1 MTPPIS
7 DTVTKRRSF
16 LGLVGLGALA
26 AAGGGS
32 LAGCGESS
40 SGGGSATD
48 TDKLSGILP
57 KQKSL
62 NLDVKPDI
70 IGSRPVADG
79 FNSFPTRLVDAVS
92 EKPGRGGQAIKAITP
107 AWGPAPPGLGQSAY
121 LEAINARL
129 GVPVDFSIQDGNTYA
144 DKLNAMLAARDV
156 PDMLCVPSWEVAKLP
171 RFSDA
176 VKVLF
181 EDLTDRLK
189 GDAVDAYP
197 MLATFPTTAWRK
209 AVWNDRLMS
218 IPNPTDNPFPW
229 ILMSRKD
236 LLDAASLKAPTT
248 IDELY
253 EVGKKV
259 TDPAKGVWAFDDIFA
274 MVQMFYKVAGSKEGW
289 RRRSDGTPEFKYET
303 PEFRSAVEFMSK
315 LYRDGLVHPDVVASK
330 GADSKLLLASGK
342 ILFKQDG
349 MGAWQPLQAQYQK
362 ITPTLN
368 IQPVPVF
375 SATGGDPLVWGAD
388 EPISFTFIKKGL
400 PRDRVEELLRVS
412 NWCSAP
418 FGTNEFLLREYGVEG
433 KHYTKRAD
441 GAPIKQDLAFKEIQ
455 NQYFFI
461 SGRSPVVQPTP
472 DTPNYVKDMLG
483 YSNAMVKF
491 LEKDPWEGL
500 KLEFPAKFKATLV
513 PTEDKITDILRG
525 RRPLSD
531 LDAVVKEWRTNA
543 GDETREFMAKAL
555 SDAGR

>member
-1 MTPPIS
+1 VTPPVAS
-7 DTVTKRRSF
+7 AATNRRKF
-16 LGLVGLGALA
+16 LSLVGLGAFA
-26 AAGGGS
+26 TAGGGL
-32 LAGCGESS
+32 LAGCGEGS

-48 TDKLSGILP
+48 TDKLSALMP

-62 NLDVKPDI
+62 SLDIKPDI
-70 IGSRPVADG
+70 ISTRPVADG
-79 FNSFPTRLVDAVS
+79 YTSFPTKFADAIS
-92 EKPGRGGQAIKAITP
+92 EKPGKSGQTIKAITP

-121 LEAINARL
+121 LDAVNAEL

-156 PDMLCVPSWEVAKLP
+156 PDLLCVPSWEVAKLP
-171 RFSDA
+171 RFTDA

-181 EDLTDRLK
+181 EDLTDFLR
-189 GDAVDAYP
+189 GDAIDAYP
-197 MLATFPTTAWRK
+197 MLATFPTSAWRK
-209 AVWNDRLMS
+209 AVWNDRLMA
-218 IPNPTDNPFPW
+218 IPNPTDGPFPW

-236 LLDAASLKAPTT
+236 MLDAASLQAPKTLQ
-248 IDELY
+248 ELY
-253 EVGKKV
+253 DVGKKV
-259 TDPAKGVWAFDDIFA
+259 TDPAKGIWAFDDIFA
-274 MVQMFYKVAGSKEGW
+274 MIQMFHKVPGSKEGW
-289 RRRSDGTPEFKYET
+289 RRKSDGSVEFKYET
-303 PEFRSAVEFMSK
+303 PEFKQAVEFMAK
-315 LYRDGLVHPDVVASK
+315 LYKDGLVHPDVIASK

-342 ILFKQDG
+342 IVFKQDG

-362 ITPTLN
+362 VTPTLN
-368 IQPVPVF
+368 IQPVPIF

-388 EPISFTFIKKGL
+388 EPISYTFVKKGL
-400 PRDRVEELLRVS
+400 SKDRVQELLRVI

-418 FGTNEFLLREYGVEG
+418 FGTNEYILREYGLEG
-433 KHYTKRAD
+433 KHFKRGSG
-441 GAPIKQDLAFKEIQ
+441 GAPVKEDLAFKEIQ

-472 DTPNYVKDMLG
+472 DTPNYVKDMLA

-491 LEKDPWEGL
+491 LEKDPWDGL

-525 RRPLSD
+525 RQPLSQ
-531 LDAVVKEWRTNA
+531 LDSVVNEWRSSA
-543 GDETREFMAKAL
+543 GNETRDFMAKAL